1 MEYVEVFP
9 PGYHFNPTDDEL
21 IVHYLKKKT
30 MNEPIPY
37 SKIPEVNI
45 YQYNPQ
51 QLSEIFPPL
60 EENILYFF
68 TPRDRKFQRSNG
80 NWKATAK
87 DKSVCYNGEVVGFK
101 KVLVFYEGN
110 SKTNWI
116 MYEYALKEH
125 NPKRNST
132 NNMRMDDWVL
142 CRIHNRDDKSL
153 KSQNRQVVASV
164 PNENYIQS
172 SPQSIDIGGLFSN
185 GLINDCEDCVQPP
198 SEYVL
203 NEDPPQN
210 IGIGGLFSNGLINN
224 CEDRVLPHSE
234 YVPNEDPQRID
245 IGGLFSNGLINNCED
260 RVLPHSE
267 YVLNEDPRRID
278 IGGLFSNGLINNC
291 EDRVLPPCEYVLNED
306 LQHRL
311 DHLQANVQF
320 NDNFLLS
327 GFHDVEENPFTN
339 NYLNE
344 ELVQEADDHQVKR
357 LKTTNCDVSNVD
369 GFDDFCKN
377 LETLLSDEE
386 ELALN

>member
-1 MEYVEVFP
+1 MTLIMNTLSPSPSPTPLPLPLPLPFQSFSLAMEYVEVFP

-37 SKIPEVNI
+37 SKISEVNI

-51 QLSEIFPPL
+51 QLSEKFPPL

-68 TPRDRKFQRSNG
+68 TPRDRKFQRSNRVNRVAGNG

-132 NNMRMDDWVL
+132 NNMRMDDWFL

-172 SPQSIDIGGLFSN
+172 SPQSIDIGGLSSN
-185 GLINDCEDCVQPP
+185 GLINDCED
-198 SEYVL
+198 Y
-203 NEDPPQN
+203 
-210 IGIGGLFSNGLINN
+210 
-224 CEDRVLPHSE
+224 
-234 YVPNEDPQRID
+234 
-245 IGGLFSNGLINNCED
+245 
-260 RVLPHSE
+260 
-267 YVLNEDPRRID
+267 
-278 IGGLFSNGLINNC
+278 
-291 EDRVLPPCEYVLNED
+291 RVLPPCNNVLNED

-357 LKTTNCDVSNVD
+357 LKTTNCDLSNVD

-377 LETLLSDEE
+377 LRHCCPMRKS
-386 ELALN
+386 